1 MKYTTIEKRSEISES
16 AGVASRDFTR
26 ILLNSSHLIR
36 NLVNV
41 LNNLCVNVFIFF
53 LLTKVHSIKE
63 GQEHHLLSASG
74 LAGQ

>member
-36 NLVNV
+36 NLVTV

-63 GQEHHLLSASG
+63 GQEHHLLPASG